1 MEGCFLM
8 MIVGNSVV
16 IGVKGR
22 KYQSQGETS

>member
-16 IGVKGR
+16 NDVKGR
-22 KYQSQGETS
+22 KYQSQGETQ